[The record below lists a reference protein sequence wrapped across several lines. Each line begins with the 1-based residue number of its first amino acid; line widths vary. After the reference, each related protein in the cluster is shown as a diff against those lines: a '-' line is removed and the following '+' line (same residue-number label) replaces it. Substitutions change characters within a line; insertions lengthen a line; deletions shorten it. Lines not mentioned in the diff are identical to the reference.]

1 MTTVIWPHRAKTVLD
16 MTWRASS
23 ERARDERGAAGGA
36 EAVRTLRM
44 VMAGG
49 GTGGHLYP
57 GLAVASALE
66 ARAEVLGVRLEI
78 LWAATPRAVD
88 RRLLSGFGERYIQQ
102 PVQPL
107 TKSVKKLWGFWTGW
121 RESCALWAQRMGRGE
136 VDCVVALGGYAAGPA
151 AYMAA
156 KARKTG
162 RKIPVVLLN
171 PDALPGLANR
181 FLLKRADVVVT
192 QWPLGEKHQAAV
204 RSGGGVVKP
213 LGCPIRAE
221 LVGRTR
227 AEGARKLNIDPERRT
242 LVVTGASLG
251 AKTIN
256 DAVLKML
263 EDPAARE
270 IFERRD
276 GSGWQILHLAGLD
289 QAADVRLTYA
299 QWPALR
305 VQVIDYCDDMA
316 SVWAVADL
324 AIARAGASTCA
335 ELTTCGV
342 PAVLLPYP
350 FHKDMHQRANARE
363 LATAGAAV
371 IVEDAKEA
379 GANAAAVKRAL
390 DTLLYEDT
398 TREHMAAAARVA
410 GKPAAAEEIAG
421 EILAL
426 VRETTR

>member
-1 MTTVIWPHRAKTVLD
+1 MAFTEQRREGHV
-16 MTWRASS
+16 
-23 ERARDERGAAGGA
+23 AAA
-36 EAVRTLRM
+36 PRTLRV

-57 GLAVASALE
+57 GLAVAEALE
-66 ARAEVLGVRLEI
+66 SLAAERGLGLEL

-88 RRLLSGFGERYIQQ
+88 QRLLTRFGENYVQQ

-107 TKSVKKLWGFWTGW
+107 VKSIKKLWGFWRGW
-121 RESCALWAQRMGRGE
+121 RESCAIWRQRMNRGE

-151 AYMAA
+151 AYVASKAA
-156 KARKTG
+156 G
-162 RKIPVVLLN
+162 VPVVLLN

-181 FLLKRADVVVT
+181 FLMKRCDMVVT
-192 QWPLGEKHQAAV
+192 QWPLGDGC
-204 RSGGGVVKP
+204 RSGLKGAVKA
-213 LGCPIRAE
+213 LGCPIRPE
-221 LVGRTR
+221 LVGRSR
-227 AEGARKLNIDPERRT
+227 AEGARRLEVDPERRT

-263 EDPAARE
+263 EEPAARA
-270 IFERRD
+270 IFEAK
-276 GSGWQILHLAGLD
+276 GPEGWQILHLAGID

-299 QWPALR
+299 AWEQVR

-335 ELTTCGV
+335 ELTACGV
-342 PAVLLPYP
+342 PSLLLPYP
-350 FHKDMHQRANARE
+350 FHKDMHQKANALE
-363 LATAGAAV
+363 LERAGAAL
-371 IVEDAKEA
+371 IVDDARDA
-379 GANAAAVKRAL
+379 AANAAAVKAAL
-390 DTLLYEDT
+390 DSLLYADA
-398 TREHMAAAARVA
+398 RRQSMAAAARA
-410 GKPAAAEEIAG
+410 IGKPDAAAEIAR

-426 VRETTR
+426 VRSPMR

>member
-1 MTTVIWPHRAKTVLD
+1 MTTVVWPHRANPHLD
-16 MTWRASS
+16 MMKPTVAFSEHTGSRAAS
-23 ERARDERGAAGGA
+23 GP
-36 EAVRTLRM
+36 RTLRV

-57 GLAVASALE
+57 GLAVAEALE
-66 ARAEVLGVRLEI
+66 AQAAAQGVGIELI
-78 LWAATPRAVD
+78 WAATPRPVD
-88 RRLLSGFGERYIQQ
+88 QRLLTKFGEHYIKQ

-107 TKSVKKLWGFWTGW
+107 VKSVKKLWGFWRGW
-121 RESCALWAQRMGRGE
+121 SESCAFWRTRVERGE

-151 AYMAA
+151 AYVAS
-156 KARKTG
+156 KARG
-162 RKIPVVLLN
+162 ARVPVVLLN

-181 FLLKRADVVVT
+181 FLLKRSDVVVT
-192 QWPLGEKHQAAV
+192 QWPLGAAYQQ
-204 RSGGGVVKP
+204 SLKGVVKP
-213 LGCPIRAE
+213 LGCPIRPE

-227 AEGARKLNIDPERRT
+227 AEGARRLNIDPERRT

-256 DAVLKML
+256 EAVLKLL

-276 GSGWQILHLAGLD
+276 ASGWQILHLAGLD

-299 QWPALR
+299 AWENIRAH
-305 VQVIDYCDDMA
+305 VIDYCDDMA

-335 ELTTCGV
+335 ELTACGV
-342 PAVLLPYP
+342 PSILLPYP
-350 FHKDMHQRANARE
+350 FHKDMHQKANALE
-363 LATAGAAV
+363 LSRAGAAV
-371 IVEDAKEA
+371 IVDDAREPR
-379 GANAAAVKRAL
+379 ANARAVKKAL
-390 DTLLYEDT
+390 DSLLYQDE
-398 TREHMAAAARVA
+398 TRERMAEAARVS
-410 GKPAAAEEIAG
+410 GKPAAADEIAR

-426 VRETTR
+426 VRHSTR